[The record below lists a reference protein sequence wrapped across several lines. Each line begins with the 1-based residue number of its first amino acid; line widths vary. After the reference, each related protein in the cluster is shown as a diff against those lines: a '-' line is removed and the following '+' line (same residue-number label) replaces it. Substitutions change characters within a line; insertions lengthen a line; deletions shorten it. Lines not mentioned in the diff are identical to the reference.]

1 MMFLSRTDLEK
12 IAERVLRA
20 YRRLPAA
27 QEIPYR
33 VDPALLAK
41 ELLKLTVRYRRLS
54 SDGSVLGL
62 TSYGE
67 VELLL
72 PDAETLG
79 SCVLDGH
86 TILLEEELYY
96 DRAGLGR
103 HNFTLAHECAHH
115 ILKMLYPSAYCDTVS
130 GRRVLAYRSHGLQ
143 ARGGVRDWEEWQM
156 DVLASALLMPHDLL
170 LRNLE
175 LAGCPQGIPVLN
187 PVWRREDYARFSG
200 LCRMMGVSREALA
213 YRLQMLGLLGQN
225 QMKNPNAMIDI
236 VCEEVI

>member
-1 MMFLSRTDLEK
+1 
-12 IAERVLRA
+12 
-20 YRRLPAA
+20 
-27 QEIPYR
+27 
-33 VDPALLAK
+33 
-41 ELLKLTVRYRRLS
+41 
-54 SDGSVLGL
+54 
-62 TSYGE
+62 
-67 VELLL
+67 
-72 PDAETLG
+72 
-79 SCVLDGH
+79 
-86 TILLEEELYY
+86 
-96 DRAGLGR
+96 
-103 HNFTLAHECAHH
+103 
-115 ILKMLYPSAYCDTVS
+115 
-130 GRRVLAYRSHGLQ
+130 
-143 ARGGVRDWEEWQM
+143 M